1 MKLSIDIPLVLRH
14 LRSRWSVLAHDL
26 VMVPLAWLAAY
37 WLRYNLSEIP
47 EHFLRQAWLLLP
59 LVILVQG
66 SVFVGFGL
74 YRGVWRF
81 ASVPDLFRILK
92 AVAVG
97 TALLAATIFLFTRL
111 RYVPRSV
118 FMLYPLLLV
127 PMIGG
132 PRILYRMFKDRDF
145 SAAVAR
151 RVLVVGAGAAGE
163 LLVRDLLRNTPR
175 VFQPVAFLDDDPEKL
190 GKEIHGIRVVGGC
203 DMIAGVGREWGVD
216 LILLAMPSATTRQMR
231 RVVDLCEQSGLPF
244 RTVPKLQGLVSGEVN
259 VTELREVQ
267 IDDLLGREPVSLDWE
282 SIRAGLTEKTI
293 FVTGGGGSIGS
304 ELCRQLAR
312 LEPRALVIFER
323 SEFNLYSIE
332 LELRREFPD
341 LALHAFLGDVG
352 DETAVRHAFEVH
364 RPDVVFHAAAYKHV
378 PMLQK
383 QAREAARNNVLGTRR
398 VALAAAEA
406 GCGVFV
412 MISTD
417 KAVNPGSIMGA
428 SKRIAELFCQ
438 GLNGRTQMRCI
449 TVRFGNVLGSAGSVV
464 PLFQKQIAAGGP
476 VTVTHPDVTRYFM
489 TTSEASQLILQASV
503 MGGGGEIYVLDM
515 GEPIKIRYLAE
526 QMIRLSGKRPD
537 EDIEIVYTGL
547 RPGERLF
554 EQLFHPHEQLTDTG
568 HDKILLAHSRQADW
582 KRLGQVLGKLEKACE
597 VYDDEQIERLIEE
610 TLIGERVP
618 AGESAPATQEVP
630 SR

>member
-1 MKLSIDIPLVLRH
+1 MKQTINIPLVLRH
-14 LRSRWSVLAHDL
+14 LRSRWAVLTHDL
-26 VMVPLAWLAAY
+26 VMVPIAWMAAY

-81 ASVPDLFRILK
+81 ASVPDLLRILK

-97 TALLAATIFLFTRL
+97 TVLLAATIFLLTRL
-111 RYVPRSV
+111 RFVPRSV

-127 PMIGG
+127 PLIGG

-145 SAAVAR
+145 SATVAR
-151 RVLVVGAGAAGE
+151 RVLVIGAGAAGE

-175 VFQPVAFLDDDPEKL
+175 SFQPVAFVDDDPEKL

-203 DMIAGVGREWGVD
+203 DMIGQAAREWNVE

-231 RVVDLCEQSGLPF
+231 RVVDLCEGTGLPF
-244 RTVPKLQGLVSGEVN
+244 RTVPKLQGLVTGEVS
-259 VTELREVQ
+259 VSELREVQ

-282 SIRAGLTEKTI
+282 SIRAGLTGRTI

-332 LELRREFPD
+332 LELRREFPG
-341 LALHAFLGDVG
+341 LALHAFLGDVS
-352 DETAVRHAFEVH
+352 DEIAVRHAFEIH

-383 QAREAARNNVLGTRR
+383 QAREAVRNNVLGTRR
-398 VALAAAEA
+398 VAMAAADA

-438 GLNGRTQMRCI
+438 GLNGRAPMRCI

-464 PLFQKQIAAGGP
+464 PLFQKQIAGGGP

-503 MGGGGEIYVLDM
+503 MGKGGEIYVLDM

-526 QMIRLSGKRPD
+526 QMIRLSGKRPG

-582 KRLGQVLGKLEKACE
+582 KRLGQVIESLDAACTT
-597 VYDDEQIERLIEE
+597 YDDERIERLIED
-610 TLIGERVP
+610 TLAGERQP
-618 AGESAPATQEVP
+618 EDQPATGRQEV
-630 SR
+630 SSK